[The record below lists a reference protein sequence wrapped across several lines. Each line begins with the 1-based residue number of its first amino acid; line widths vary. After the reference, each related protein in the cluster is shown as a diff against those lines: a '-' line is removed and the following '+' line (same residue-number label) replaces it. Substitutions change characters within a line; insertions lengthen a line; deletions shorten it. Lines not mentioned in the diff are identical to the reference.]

1 MGLASAARQ
10 ALGLTTLVKLVQ
22 KVARDETDPKLK
34 AAVQTCPESWLRK
47 IGQRH
52 EWIFCLTAA
61 RILAANQERR

>member
-1 MGLASAARQ
+1 MCVQTFRAQQ
-10 ALGLTTLVKLVQ
+10 ALPGGPL
-22 KVARDETDPKLK
+22 AP
-34 AAVQTCPESWLRK
+34 AIAPIWESWLRK